1 LNACLS
7 LGSESLK
14 HAYFQLD
21 PATATQPMN
30 NSSNDMPENVQPNR
44 KIEEKDKTD
53 KSDKPSRRREKQVG
67 TKQSETDSLTT
78 GSLLSS
84 LPPQHSKAVVVANM
98 PSHHSD
104 IAEEVITPFT
114 HVRAQAIAYTGTHP
128 RANVLNET
136 GLR

>member
-1 LNACLS
+1 MFS

-21 PATATQPMN
+21 PATATQHMN

-44 KIEEKDKTD
+44 KNEEKDKTE
-53 KSDKPSRRREKQVG
+53 KSDKPSRRREKAVG
-67 TKQSETDSLTT
+67 TKQSETEILTT

-84 LPPQHSKAVVVANM
+84 LSPQQSKAVAVANM
-98 PSHHSD
+98 PSHLSD